1 MNHIGD
7 EHTDLITMA
16 LPLLNNV
23 APTDSTTLLGWSK
36 IQGELSAEVRGWD
49 QKMLLGH
56 DLVLDWGMLGL
67 TIKVCSNTPGR
78 APTPTEKKAWVVR
91 STELPHEQ
99 VAQIIT
105 DYRAPFLALG
115 AYLDSSS

>member
-7 EHTDLITMA
+7 EHTELITMA

-78 APTPTEKKAWVVR
+78 APTPTEKKGWVLQA
-91 STELPHEQ
+91 TELSHEQ
-99 VAQIIT
+99 VAQLVT
-105 DYRAPFLALG
+105 QRRAQQLG
-115 AYLDSSS
+115 LEG